1 MSKRLSEKHIAG
13 IEYFTLHQRGGMTY
27 EEIDNKISVTRAT
40 LSNWRK
46 DERFN
51 EARRNR
57 VKQMTQ
63 EHLPDIMD
71 AAIKGITEDRN
82 AAIFRTYLQ
91 ALGMLTEKV
100 EIDDGKGS
108 VDTDVMRAEIEK
120 FRKSNVSNTGE

>member
-1 MSKRLSEKHIAG
+1 MSKRLSEKQIAA
-13 IEYFTLHQRGGMTY
+13 IEYLALPQRGGMTY
-27 EEIDNKISVTRAT
+27 EEIANKVGVTRAT

-51 EARRNR
+51 EARRKR
-57 VKQMTQ
+57 VMQMTQ
-63 EHLPDIMD
+63 EHLPDVMD

-108 VDTDVMRAEIEK
+108 VDTDAMRAEIEK
-120 FRKSNVSNTGE
+120 FRKGNVSNTEE